1 MSAKPSFFARRGI
14 IILMVIFFLV
24 PFALRG
30 ARMSV
35 QGMKNDLKDWL
46 PKDFPE
52 TADLDWF
59 RQHFVSETFV
69 VASWEGCHGTAD
81 DARFQLFMK
90 KLEPEVPPSKQVGPK
105 PAEQAAAANGETASE
120 VAPEAASGKPQ
131 DAIRYFHRE
140 EFIGDQLGLYLT
152 SNLHENWGG
161 QGEKWLRGRS
171 SIDPKSNSECWYYI
185 TPEGDLYRWTAVD
198 APLMGVYRLAER
210 KINGPSVAG
219 ELVAS
224 FGPKDGAWYHQEPR
238 RLRAQLF
245 KSVTTGPAVLQSL
258 VGTGGELSE
267 LKDPEAE
274 AFRRLQGTLYG
285 PADAHNPSAP
295 RQTCVVLTLTD
306 AARANLH
313 LVVGRGM
320 LGKPF
325 GRLYELAEDCNI
337 AKKDHTGEGL
347 WLGGPP
353 VDNVAIDEE
362 GTITLVRLIGLTALL
377 GTCLSLACFRS
388 ISATIM
394 VFFIGGISAV
404 MSIAFVWWCGSSMDA
419 ILMSMPALV
428 YVLGLSGAAHI
439 INYYHEAVT
448 DHGYAG
454 APERAISHG
463 WKPAMFCNI
472 TTAIGLV
479 SLITSELVPIQKFGV
494 FSAIGVMATLIVLFT
509 YLPAALQIWPQK
521 RRAKLVDGQNEG
533 PWLEKYLGGFWNSLG
548 SFIIKHHALVALGCT
563 ATIVV
568 FCYGIKDMKTSV
580 NMLKMFNSQAKIIR
594 DYTHLEEKLG
604 PLMPMEVVVSIP
616 KASQRLSDAELGKA
630 KNRDILAEQIQLPF
644 IDRMEVA
651 TRVQQVIEQEFGPN
665 GRGIV
670 GNSTS
675 AASFVRPLPGI
686 KKGSIRSMT
695 SARLEAHKDD
705 FIHSDFLRDE
715 AATGAELWR
724 ISLRIPATQ
733 GTDYGAFNEQ
743 LKEAIEPVMLAQRER
758 DTILKAVGEHK
769 VQLAKQAALKRGTE
783 FNPAS
788 IKLAAAKVLLLGVP
802 AQVAAEEA
810 GSKATVAAGPVV
822 KPETNSPV
830 DQAPIFA
837 RTLRDLLRNARLK
850 VAIDAPAAN
859 VAPHDWSKLLAG
871 YDCVVLVN
879 NHASYDLAEIQKHA
893 QVFVDASKSRFAP
906 PVGASMDEVAL
917 AVAYKQDASKIGAVY
932 TGVVPIVYKAQR
944 ALLDSLISSSIWSFL
959 TITPLM
965 MFISRSFWAGIVSML
980 PNVLPVVMVFGG
992 MGWLGIDVDVGS
1004 MMTASIALGV
1014 AVDDTIHFLNWYR
1027 EELDRL
1033 GDRKQ
1038 AILAA
1043 YKHCATP
1050 TFQAAIISGLGL
1062 SVFALSTFTPTQRF
1076 GYLMLVI
1083 LWMGVAAELIFFP
1096 ALLAGPLGLVF
1107 KPRKKKDQ
1115 PARPMHPE
1123 LVGATAEE
1131 LAAAKAEAAASNDVV
1146 LPNEQTDERTDKGH
1160 AGGVPAP
1167 SKAGVLRS
1175 LRQEKKG

>member
-1 MSAKPSFFARRGI
+1 MSSKPSFFARRGI
-14 IILMVIFFLV
+14 IILMITFFFV

-59 RQHFVSETFV
+59 REHFVSETFV
-69 VASWEGCHGTAD
+69 VASWEGCHGDAQ

-90 KLEPEVPPSKQVGPK
+90 KLEPEVPPSQLAGPK
-105 PAEQAAAANGETASE
+105 TAEQTKTSAVETTSEVASSETASDHSL
-120 VAPEAASGKPQ
+120 EA
-131 DAIRYFHRE
+131 IHYFHRE
-140 EFIGDQLGLYLT
+140 DFVGDQLGLYLT
-152 SNLHENWGG
+152 NDQHENWGG
-161 QGEKWLRGRS
+161 KGEKWLRGRAS
-171 SIDPKSNSECWYYI
+171 ADPKSNTECWYYI
-185 TPEGDLYRWTAVD
+185 TPEGDLFRWTAVD
-198 APLMGVYRLAER
+198 APLMGLYRAADH
-210 KINGPSVAG
+210 KINGPSVQG
-219 ELVAS
+219 ELVAA
-224 FGPKDGAWYHQEPR
+224 FGPKDGPWYHKEPR

-245 KSVTTGPAVLQSL
+245 KSVTSGPAVLNSL
-258 VGTGGELSE
+258 VRPGGELAD
-267 LKDPEAE
+267 LKNPEAE
-274 AFRRLQGTLYG
+274 AYRRLQGTLYG
-285 PADAHNPSAP
+285 PADAANPAAP

-325 GRLYELAEDCNI
+325 GRLYEIAEDCNV

-362 GTITLVRLIGLTALL
+362 GTITLVRLIGLTAVL

-404 MSIAFVWWCGSSMDA
+404 MSIAFVWWLGSSMDA

-454 APERAISHG
+454 APERAVSHG

-479 SLITSELVPIQKFGV
+479 SLITSQLVPIQKFGV

-521 RRAKLVDGQNEG
+521 KRAKLESGQTDG
-533 PWLEKYLGGFWNSLG
+533 PWLEKYLGGFWSILG
-548 SFIIKHHALVALGCT
+548 RTIIKHHGLVAIGCV
-563 ATIVV
+563 ATIAV
-568 FCYGIKDMKTSV
+568 FCYGIKDMRTSV
-580 NMLKMFNSQAKIIR
+580 NMLKMFHSEAKIIR

-616 KASQRLSDAELGKA
+616 KSSQRLPDSELGKA
-630 KNRDILAEQIQLPF
+630 QNRDLITEQIQLPF
-644 IDRMEVA
+644 IDRMEMA
-651 TRVQQVIEQEFGPN
+651 TRVQQVIEQEFGPQ

-686 KKGSIRSMT
+686 KKGSVRSMT
-695 SARLEAHKDD
+695 SSRLEAHKAD
-705 FIHSDFLRDE
+705 FLHSDFLRIE
-715 AATGAELWR
+715 QATGAELWR

-758 DTILKAVGEHK
+758 DTVLNAVARHK
-769 VQLAKQAALKRGTE
+769 VELAKQAARKQGVEYR
-783 FNPAS
+783 PAAV
-788 IKLAAAKVLLLGVP
+788 KLATAKVLLLGVP

-810 GSKATVAAGPVV
+810 GNKGAAVEVSTV
-822 KPETNSPV
+822 KPATNSAV
-830 DQAPIFA
+830 DQIPIFA
-837 RTLRDLLRNARLK
+837 RTLRDLLRNVRMK
-850 VAIDAPAAN
+850 VVVDAPTSEAT
-859 VAPHDWSKLLAG
+859 PHDWAKLLSG
-871 YDCVVLVN
+871 YDCVVLVD
-879 NHASYDLAEIQKHA
+879 NHASYDLKEIQKHS

-906 PVGASMDEVAL
+906 PVGASMDEVAM
-917 AVAYKQDASKIGAVY
+917 AVAYKQDANKIGAVY

-965 MFISRSFWAGIVSML
+965 MFISRSFWAGIVAML

-1033 GDRKQ
+1033 GDRKL

-1115 PARPMHPE
+1115 PARPLHPE
-1123 LVGATAEE
+1123 LVGASEE
-1131 LAAAKAEAAASNDVV
+1131 QLAAAKAEAAASDIV
-1146 LPNEQTDERTDKGH
+1146 LPGDQSDERTDKRH
-1160 AGGVPAP
+1160 PGGVPAP
-1167 SKAGVLRS
+1167 SKGGVLRT
-1175 LRQEKKG
+1175 LRQDKKG

>member
-1 MSAKPSFFARRGI
+1 
-14 IILMVIFFLV
+14 MVIFFLV

-69 VASWEGCHGTAD
+69 VASWDGCHG
-81 DARFQLFMK
+81 DAKDAKFQLFMK
-90 KLEPEVPPSKQVGPK
+90 KLDPEVPPSQQVGPK
-105 PAEQAAAANGETASE
+105 IAKPGLEDNETSTE
-120 VAPEAASGKPQ
+120 VATTETTGTKPET
-131 DAIRYFHRE
+131 AIRYFHRE
-140 EFIGDQLGLYLT
+140 DFIGDQLGLYLT
-152 SNLHENWGG
+152 DNQHENWGG
-161 QGEKWLRGRS
+161 KGEKWLRGRS
-171 SIDPKSNSECWYYI
+171 STDPKSNSESWYYI
-185 TPEGDLYRWTAVD
+185 TPEGDLFRWVAVD
-198 APLMGVYRLAER
+198 APLMGLYRLAER
-210 KINGPSVAG
+210 KINGPSVDG
-219 ELVAS
+219 ELVAA
-224 FGPKDGAWYHQEPR
+224 FGPKDGPWYHREPR
-238 RLRAQLF
+238 RLLAQLF
-245 KSVTTGPAVLQSL
+245 KSVTSGPSVLESL
-258 VGTGGELSE
+258 VRPGGELAE
-267 LKDPEAE
+267 LKNPEEE
-274 AFRRLQGTLYG
+274 AYRRLQGTLFG
-285 PADAHNPSAP
+285 PADAANPAAP
-295 RQTCVVLTLTD
+295 RQTCIVLTLTD

-325 GRLYELAEDCNI
+325 GRLYEIGEECNV

-394 VFFIGGISAV
+394 VFFIGAISAV

-454 APERAISHG
+454 APERAIAHG

-472 TTAIGLV
+472 TTAIGL
-479 SLITSELVPIQKFGV
+479 ITLVTSQLVPIQKFGI
-494 FSAIGVMATLIVLFT
+494 FSALGVMATLIVLFT

-521 RRAKLVDGQNEG
+521 KKAEPAEGQTDG
-533 PWLEKYLGGFWNSLG
+533 PWLEKYLAGFWHWLG
-548 SFIIKHHALVALGCT
+548 STIIRHHGVVAIGCT
-563 ATIVV
+563 LVIAV
-568 FCYGIKDMKTSV
+568 FCYGIKDMKTTV
-580 NMLKMFNSQAKIIR
+580 NMLKMFHSEAKIIR
-594 DYTHLEEKLG
+594 DYTKLEEKLG
-604 PLMPMEVVVSIP
+604 PLMPMEIIVSIP
-616 KASQRLSDAELGKA
+616 KASLRPSDAELGKA
-630 KNRDILAEQIQLPF
+630 TSRDIVAEQIQLPF

-651 TRVQQVIEQEFGPN
+651 TRVQQVIDEEFGPQ

-675 AASFVRPLPGI
+675 AATFVRPLPGI
-686 KKGSIRSMT
+686 KKGSIRNMT
-695 SARLEAHKDD
+695 SSRLEAHKDD
-705 FIHSDFLRDE
+705 LLHSDFLRVE
-715 AATGAELWR
+715 EATGAELWR

-743 LKEAIEPVMLAQRER
+743 LKEAIEPLMLAQRER
-758 DTILKAVGEHK
+758 DTVLKALGEHK
-769 VQLAKQAALKRGTE
+769 VELAKQAASKSGKK

-788 IKLAAAKVLLLGVP
+788 VKLAASKVLLLGVP

-810 GSKATVAAGPVV
+810 GNKATAADAPAAR
-822 KPETNSPV
+822 PETNAPV

-837 RTLRDLLRNARLK
+837 RSLRDLLKNARLK
-850 VAIDAPAAN
+850 VAALAPTSD
-859 VAPHDWSKLLAG
+859 VASHDWAKLLAG
-871 YDCVVLVN
+871 YDCVVLVD
-879 NHASYDLAEIQKHA
+879 NHSTYDVAEIQKHS
-893 QVFVDASKSRFAP
+893 QVFIDASKSRFAP
-906 PVGASMDEVAL
+906 PVGASMDEIAN
-917 AVAYKQDASKIGAVY
+917 AVAFKQDPSKIGAVY

-965 MFISRSFWAGIVSML
+965 MFISRSFWAGIVAML

-1027 EELDRL
+1027 DELDRL

-1062 SVFALSTFTPTQRF
+1062 SIFALSTFTPTQRF

-1083 LWMGVAAELIFFP
+1083 LWMGVVAELIFFP

-1115 PARPMHPE
+1115 ARPLHPE
-1123 LVGATAEE
+1123 LIGATDAE
-1131 LAAAKAEAAASNDVV
+1131 LAAAKAEAAASDEI
-1146 LPNEQTDERTDKGH
+1146 LPGEGTQRTDQGH
-1160 AGGVPAP
+1160 PGSGVPAP
-1167 SKAGVLRS
+1167 TKAGVLRS
-1175 LRQEKKG
+1175 LRQE

>member
-1 MSAKPSFFARRGI
+1 MSKKPSFFARRGI
-14 IILMVIFFLV
+14 IILMITFFLV

-59 RQHFVSETFV
+59 REHFVSETFV
-69 VASWEGCHGTAD
+69 VASWDGCHGDAK

-90 KLEPEVPPSKQVGPK
+90 KLEPETPPSQQIGPK
-105 PAEQAAAANGETASE
+105 TAEQANATEGEAPVAETASE
-120 VAPEAASGKPQ
+120 HSLE
-131 DAIRYFHRE
+131 AIRYFHRE
-140 EFIGDQLGLYLT
+140 DFIGDQLGLYLT
-152 SNLHENWGG
+152 GDQHENWGG
-161 QGEKWLRGRS
+161 KGEKWLKGRTS
-171 SIDPKSNSECWYYI
+171 TDANINTECWYYI
-185 TPEGDLYRWTAVD
+185 TPEGDLYRWNAVD
-198 APLMGVYRLAER
+198 APLMGLYRLVDR
-210 KINGPSVAG
+210 RINGKSVEG
-219 ELVAS
+219 ELVAA
-224 FGPKDGAWYHQEPR
+224 FGAKDGPWYHQEPR

-245 KSVTTGPAVLQSL
+245 KSVTSGPAVLNSL
-258 VGTGGELSE
+258 VRSGGELADLTS
-267 LKDPEAE
+267 PEEE
-274 AFRRLQGTLYG
+274 AYRRLQGTLYG
-285 PADAHNPSAP
+285 PADAADPTAP

-325 GRLYELAEDCNI
+325 GRLYEIAEDCNV

-353 VDNVAIDEE
+353 VDNVSIDEE
-362 GTITLVRLIGLTALL
+362 GTITLVRLIGLTAIL

-404 MSIAFVWWCGSSMDA
+404 MSIAFVWWLGSSMDA

-454 APERAISHG
+454 APERAIAHG
-463 WKPAMFCNI
+463 WKPALFCNI
-472 TTAIGLV
+472 TTAIGLGTLV
-479 SLITSELVPIQKFGV
+479 TSQLVPIQKFGV
-494 FSAIGVMATLIVLFT
+494 FSAIGVLATLIVLFT

-521 RRAKLVDGQNEG
+521 KRPKVVEGQSEG
-533 PWLEKYLGGFWNSLG
+533 PWLDKYLSGFWTKLSGFIVKHNALVSLG
-548 SFIIKHHALVALGCT
+548 CV

-580 NMLKMFNSQAKIIR
+580 NMLKMFHSEAKIIR

-616 KASQRLSDAELGKA
+616 KSSQRLPDAELGKA
-630 KNRDILAEQIQLPF
+630 ENRDLVNEQIQMPF

-651 TRVQQVIEQEFGPN
+651 TRVQQVIEEEFGPQ

-686 KKGSIRSMT
+686 KKGSIRNMT
-695 SARLEAHKDD
+695 SSRLEAHKAD
-705 FIHSDFLRDE
+705 FLHSDFLRME

-758 DTILKAVGEHK
+758 DTVLKAIGEHK
-769 VQLAKQAALKRGTE
+769 VALAKQTALKRGE
-783 FNPAS
+783 DYSPRAV
-788 IKLAAAKVLLLGVP
+788 KLATAKVLLLGVP
-802 AQVAAEEA
+802 AQVAAEETGNKTSGA
-810 GSKATVAAGPVV
+810 EGPVA
-822 KPETNSPV
+822 KPATNAAV
-830 DQAPIFA
+830 DQVPIFA
-837 RTLRDLLRNARLK
+837 RTLRDLLRNVRMK
-850 VAIDAPAAN
+850 VVVDAPTAEGT
-859 VAPHDWSKLLAG
+859 PHDWANLLAG
-871 YDCVVLVN
+871 YDCVVLVD

-893 QVFVDASKSRFAP
+893 HVFIDSSKARFAP
-906 PVGASMDEVAL
+906 PVGATMDQVAM
-917 AVAYKQDASKIGAVY
+917 AVAYKQDAGKIGAVY

-965 MFISRSFWAGIVSML
+965 MFISRSFWAGIVAML

-1033 GDRKQ
+1033 GDRKL
-1038 AILAA
+1038 AIMAA

-1083 LWMGVAAELIFFP
+1083 LWMGVVAELIFFP
-1096 ALLAGPLGLVF
+1096 AILAGPLGLVF
-1107 KPRKKKDQ
+1107 KPRKRKDQ
-1115 PARPMHPE
+1115 PARPIHPE
-1123 LVGATAEE
+1123 LVGATDEE
-1131 LAAAKAEAAASNDVV
+1131 LAAAKAEAAASDMVM
-1146 LPNEQTDERTDKGH
+1146 PSEETDERTDKGH
-1160 AGGVPAP
+1160 RGGVPAP
-1167 SKAGVLRS
+1167 SKPGVLRS
-1175 LRQEKKG
+1175 LRQDKKG

>member
-1 MSAKPSFFARRGI
+1 MSAKPTFFARRAI
-14 IILMVIFFLV
+14 IVLMIIFFLV

-35 QGMKNDLKDWL
+35 QGMKNDIKDWL

-69 VASWEGCHGTAD
+69 VASWDGCHGDAQ

-90 KLEPEVPPSKQVGPK
+90 KLEPEVPPSQQIGPVT
-105 PAEQAAAANGETASE
+105 ADTGIAAAGETVSE
-120 VAPEAASGKPQ
+120 GATPESTGTKPET
-131 DAIRYFHRE
+131 AIRYFQRAD
-140 EFIGDQLGLYLT
+140 FIGDQLGLYLT
-152 SNLHENWGG
+152 ADQHENWGG

-171 SIDPKSNSECWYYI
+171 STDATKNSESWYYI
-185 TPEGDLYRWTAVD
+185 TPAGDLYRWKAAD
-198 APLMGVYRLAER
+198 APLMGLYRLVER
-210 KINGPSVAG
+210 KVNGPSVAG
-219 ELVAS
+219 ELVAA
-224 FGPKDGAWYHQEPR
+224 FGPKDGPWYHKEPR

-245 KSVTTGPAVLQSL
+245 KSVTSGPSVLASL
-258 VGTGGELSE
+258 VRPGGELAE
-267 LKDPEAE
+267 LKNPDEEAY
-274 AFRRLQGTLYG
+274 RRLQGTLFG
-285 PADAHNPSAP
+285 PADAANPAAP

-306 AARANLH
+306 AARTNLH

-325 GRLYELAEDCNI
+325 GRLYEIAEDCNV

-404 MSIAFVWWCGSSMDA
+404 MSLAFVGWCGCSMDA
-419 ILMSMPALV
+419 ILMTMPALV

-439 INYYHEAVT
+439 VNYYHDAVT
-448 DHGYAG
+448 DHGHAG
-454 APERAISHG
+454 APERAIAHG
-463 WKPAMFCNI
+463 WKPATFCTI

-479 SLITSELVPIQKFGV
+479 SLITSQLVPIQKFGV
-494 FSAIGVMATLIVLFT
+494 FSALGVAATLLVTFT

-521 RRAKLVDGQNEG
+521 KRPKLAEGQTDA
-533 PWLEKYLGGFWNSLG
+533 PWLDKYLGGFWNLMG
-548 SFIIKHHALVALGCT
+548 SFIIRHHAMVAIGCLLVIGF
-563 ATIVV
+563 
-568 FCYGIKDMKTSV
+568 FCYGIKDMKTTV
-580 NMLKMFNSQAKIIR
+580 NMLKMFHAEAKIIR
-594 DYTHLEEKLG
+594 DYTHLEQKLG
-604 PLMPMEVVVSIP
+604 PLMPMEVIVSIP
-616 KASQRLSDAELGKA
+616 KSSLRPADAVLGKA
-630 KNRDILAEQIQLPF
+630 ANRDLIAEQIQMPF

-651 TRVQQVIEQEFGPN
+651 TRVQRVIEDEFGPQ

-675 AASFVRPLPGI
+675 AATFVRPLPGI
-686 KKGSIRSMT
+686 KKGSVRNMT
-695 SARLEAHKDD
+695 SARLEAHREDLD
-705 FIHSDFLRDE
+705 HSDFLRIDQ
-715 AATGAELWR
+715 ATGAELWR
-724 ISLRIPATQ
+724 ISLRLPATQ

-758 DTILKAVGEHK
+758 DTVLRALGQHK
-769 VQLAKQAALKRGTE
+769 VELAKQAALQSGSE
-783 FNPAS
+783 YNPAS
-788 IKLAAAKVLLLGVP
+788 VKLAASKVLLLGVP

-810 GSKATVAAGPVV
+810 GGKTAADASAARPAQ
-822 KPETNSPV
+822 NSPV
-830 DQAPIFA
+830 EQTPIFA
-837 RTLRDLLRNARLK
+837 RTLRDLLRNARMK
-850 VAIDAPAAN
+850 VALSTPDTSTTP
-859 VAPHDWSKLLAG
+859 DWAKVLSV
-871 YDCVVLVN
+871 YDCVVLVDK
-879 NHASYDLAEIQKHA
+879 HSIYDVAEIQKHA
-893 QVFVDASKSRFAP
+893 RVFIDASDSRFAP
-906 PVGASMDEVAL
+906 PVGASMDEVAN
-917 AVAYKQDASKIGAVY
+917 AVAFKQNPSQMGAVY

-944 ALLDSLISSSIWSFL
+944 ALLDSLISSTIWSFL

-965 MFISRSFWAGIVSML
+965 MFISRSFWAGIVAML

-992 MGWLGIDVDVGS
+992 MGWLQIDVDVGA

-1014 AVDDTIHFLNWYR
+1014 AVDDTIHYLNWYR

-1033 GDRKQ
+1033 GDRKL

-1050 TFQAAIISGLGL
+1050 TLQAAIISGLGL
-1062 SVFALSTFTPTQRF
+1062 SIFALSTFTPTQRF
-1076 GYLMLVI
+1076 GYLMLTI
-1083 LWMGVAAELIFFP
+1083 LWMGVVAELIFFP

-1115 PARPMHPE
+1115 GVRPIHPE
-1123 LVGATAEE
+1123 LIGATDAE
-1131 LAAAKAEAAASNDVV
+1131 LATAKADAAASDLI
-1146 LPNEQTDERTDKGH
+1146 LPTEGTQRTDQPHDGS
-1160 AGGVPAP
+1160 GVPAP
-1167 SKAGVLRS
+1167 SKTGVLRS
-1175 LRQEKKG
+1175 LKQEKKG

>member
-1 MSAKPSFFARRGI
+1 MSAKPTFFARRAI
-14 IILMVIFFLV
+14 IVLMVVFFLV

-35 QGMKNDLKDWL
+35 QRMKNDLKDWL

-69 VASWEGCHGTAD
+69 VASWNGCFGTAD
-81 DARFQLFMK
+81 DANFQLFMK
-90 KLEPEVPPSKQVGPK
+90 KLEPEVPPSQQV
-105 PAEQAAAANGETASE
+105 PAQTTAGNETASPTARVE
-120 VAPEAASGKPQ
+120 AVGTKPEN
-131 DAIRYFHRE
+131 AIRYFQRG

-152 SNLHENWGG
+152 ADQHLNWGG

-171 SIDPKSNSECWYYI
+171 STDTASNSESWYYI
-185 TPEGDLYRWTAVD
+185 TPAGDLFRWKAVD
-198 APLMGVYRLAER
+198 APLMGLYRDAIR
-210 KINGPSVAG
+210 RINGPSVEG
-219 ELVAS
+219 ELVAA
-224 FGPKDGAWYHQEPR
+224 FGPLDGPWYHREPR

-245 KSVTTGPAVLQSL
+245 KSVTSGPAVMDSL
-258 VGTGGELSE
+258 VRSGGELAE
-267 LKDPEAE
+267 LKNPKEEAY
-274 AFRRLQGTLYG
+274 RRLQGTLFG
-285 PADAHNPSAP
+285 PADADNPAAP
-295 RQTCVVLTLTD
+295 RQTCIVLTLTD

-325 GRLYELAEDCNI
+325 GRLYEIGEECNV

-362 GTITLVRLIGLTALL
+362 GTITLVRLVGLTALL

-404 MSIAFVWWCGSSMDA
+404 MSLAFVGWCGCSMDA
-419 ILMSMPALV
+419 ILMTMPALV

-439 INYYHEAVT
+439 INYYDQAVT

-454 APERAISHG
+454 APERAIAHG
-463 WKPAMFCNI
+463 WKPAMFCTI
-472 TTAIGLV
+472 TTSIGLV
-479 SLITSELVPIQKFGV
+479 SLLTSQLVPIQKFGV
-494 FSAIGVMATLIVLFT
+494 FSALGVAATLIVTFT

-521 RRAKLVDGQNEG
+521 KREKLAAGQADG
-533 PWLEKYLGGFWNSLG
+533 PWLDKYLGGFWNLMG
-548 SFIIKHHALVALGCT
+548 SFIIRHHALVAIGC
-563 ATIVV
+563 ILVIGF

-580 NMLKMFNSQAKIIR
+580 NMLKMFHAEAKIIR
-594 DYTHLEEKLG
+594 DYTKLEEKLG
-604 PLMPMEVVVSIP
+604 PLMPMEVIVSIP
-616 KASQRLSDAELGKA
+616 KSSLRPSDAELGKA
-630 KNRDILAEQIQLPF
+630 ANRNILAEQIQLPF

-651 TRVQQVIEQEFGPN
+651 TRVQQVIEAEFGPQ

-675 AASFVRPLPGI
+675 AATFVRPLPGI
-686 KKGSIRSMT
+686 KKGAVRNMT
-695 SARLEAHKDD
+695 SSRLEAHIDELLN
-705 FIHSDFLRDE
+705 SDYLKME
-715 AATGAELWR
+715 QSTGAELWR

-743 LKEAIEPVMLAQRER
+743 LKEAIEPVMLAQHQR
-758 DTILKAVGEHK
+758 DTVLKALGEHK
-769 VQLAKQAALKRGTE
+769 VQLAKQAAVNAGRE

-788 IKLAAAKVLLLGVP
+788 VKLAASRVLLLGVP
-802 AQVAAEEA
+802 AKVAAEEA
-810 GSKATVAAGPVV
+810 GGKSAAVASSLRLA
-822 KPETNSPV
+822 TNSPV
-830 DQAPIFA
+830 DQTPIFA
-837 RTLRDLLRNARLK
+837 RSLRDLLRNARLK
-850 VAIDAPAAN
+850 VVIDAPEAN
-859 VAPHDWSKLLAG
+859 ATHDWAKMLAG
-871 YDCVVLVN
+871 YDCVVLVD
-879 NHASYDLAEIQKHA
+879 NHGSYDLAEIQKHSRI
-893 QVFVDASKSRFAP
+893 FINASQSRFAP
-906 PVGASMDEVAL
+906 PVGASMDEIAN
-917 AVAYKQDASKIGAVY
+917 AVAFKQDPSKMGAVY

-944 ALLDSLISSSIWSFL
+944 ALLDSLISSTIWSFL

-965 MFISRSFWAGIVSML
+965 MFISRSFWAGIVAML

-992 MGWLGIDVDVGS
+992 MGWLKIDVDVGA

-1014 AVDDTIHFLNWYR
+1014 AVDDTIHYLNWYR

-1033 GDRKQ
+1033 GDRKL

-1050 TFQAAIISGLGL
+1050 TLQAAIISGIGL
-1062 SVFALSTFTPTQRF
+1062 SIFALSTFTPTQRF
-1076 GYLMLVI
+1076 GYLMLTI
-1083 LWMGVAAELIFFP
+1083 LFMGVVAELIFFP

-1107 KPRKKKDQ
+1107 KPRKRKDES
-1115 PARPMHPE
+1115 ARSVHPE
-1123 LVGATAEE
+1123 LIGATDEE
-1131 LAAAKAEAAASNDVV
+1131 LAAALAEAAAT
-1146 LPNEQTDERTDKGH
+1146 TDGFLAEKAAEERTDQRH
-1160 AGGVPAP
+1160 PGGVPAP
-1167 SKAGVLRS
+1167 AKTGVLRA

>member
-14 IILMVIFFLV
+14 IVLMVVFFLV

-69 VASWEGCHGTAD
+69 VASWDGCRGDAK
-81 DARFQLFMK
+81 DARFQLFLK
-90 KLEPEVPPSKQVGPK
+90 KLEPELPPSQK
-105 PAEQAAAANGETASE
+105 ATTLLANK
-120 VAPEAASGKPQ
+120 EAAGAKPEN
-131 DAIRYFHRE
+131 AIRYFHRE
-140 EFIGDQLGLYLT
+140 NFIGDHLGLYLT
-152 SNLHENWGG
+152 DNQHVNWGG
-161 QGEKWLRGRS
+161 KNEKWLRGRAS
-171 SIDPKSNSECWYYI
+171 LDPKSNTECWYYI
-185 TPEGDLYRWTAVD
+185 TPDGDLFRWASLDAPVMGLYRAVD
-198 APLMGVYRLAER
+198 RGL
-210 KINGPSVAG
+210 NGKSLSG
-219 ELVAS
+219 ELVAA
-224 FGPKDGAWYHQEPR
+224 FGPIDGAWYHREPR

-245 KSVTTGPAVLQSL
+245 KSVTSGPAVLESL
-258 VGTGGELSE
+258 VRSGGELSE
-267 LKDPEAE
+267 LKNPEQE
-274 AFRRLQGTLYG
+274 AYRRLQGTLFG
-285 PADAHNPSAP
+285 PADAANPAAP
-295 RQTCVVLTLTD
+295 RQTCIVLTLTD

-325 GRLYELAEDCNI
+325 GRLYEIAEDCNV

-377 GTCLSLACFRS
+377 GTCLSLVCFRS

-404 MSIAFVWWCGSSMDA
+404 MSIAFVGWCGCSMDA
-419 ILMSMPALV
+419 ILMTMPALV

-439 INYYHEAVT
+439 INYYHTAVT
-448 DHGYAG
+448 DHGYPG
-454 APERAISHG
+454 APERAIAHG

-479 SLITSELVPIQKFGV
+479 SLITSQLVPIQKFGI
-494 FSAIGVMATLIVLFT
+494 FAAMGVLATLVVTFT

-521 RRAKLVDGQNEG
+521 KRVKVAEGQTDAS
-533 PWLEKYLGGFWNSLG
+533 WLDKYLGGFWNILG
-548 SFIIKHHALVALGCT
+548 SFIIRQHALVAIGC
-563 ATIVV
+563 ILIIGV

-580 NMLKMFNSQAKIIR
+580 NMLKMFHSEAKIIR
-594 DYTHLEEKLG
+594 DYTKLEEKLG
-604 PLMPMEVVVSIP
+604 PLMPMEVIVSIP
-616 KASQRLSDAELGKA
+616 KSSLRPSDAELGKA
-630 KNRDILAEQIQLPF
+630 AGRDILAEQIQLPF

-651 TRVQQVIEQEFGPN
+651 TRVQQVIEDEFGPQ

-675 AASFVRPLPGI
+675 AATFVRPLPGI
-686 KKGSIRSMT
+686 KKGAIRHMT
-695 SARLEAHKDD
+695 SSRLEAHIDELLD
-705 FIHSDFLRDE
+705 SDYLKIE
-715 AATGAELWR
+715 QATGAELWR

-758 DTILKAVGEHK
+758 DIVLRALGSYK
-769 VQLAKQAALKRGTE
+769 VKLAKQAARESGE
-783 FNPAS
+783 SFNTAS
-788 IKLAAAKVLLLGVP
+788 VKLAALRVLLLGVP
-802 AQVAAEEA
+802 GEVAAEEA
-810 GSKATVAAGPVV
+810 GAKASESDGSQARPAP
-822 KPETNSPV
+822 NSPV
-830 DQAPIFA
+830 IQTPIFA
-837 RTLRDLLRNARLK
+837 RTLRDVLRNARLK
-850 VAIDAPAAN
+850 VN
-859 VAPHDWSKLLAG
+859 VAAATDSASRDWGKILSA
-871 YDCVVLVN
+871 YDCVVLVD
-879 NHASYDLAEIQKHA
+879 NHNSFDLAEIQKHS
-893 QVFVDASKSRFAP
+893 QVFVDASQSRFTP
-906 PVGASMDEVAL
+906 PVGASMDEIAN
-917 AVAYKQDASKIGAVY
+917 AVAFKQDPSKMGAVY

-944 ALLDSLISSSIWSFL
+944 ALLDSLISSTIWSFL

-965 MFISRSFWAGIVSML
+965 MFISRSFWAGIVAML

-992 MGWLGIDVDVGS
+992 MGWLKIDVDVGS

-1033 GDRKQ
+1033 GDRKL

-1050 TFQAAIISGLGL
+1050 TLQAAVISGLGL
-1062 SVFALSTFTPTQRF
+1062 SIFALSTFIPTQRF

-1083 LWMGVAAELIFFP
+1083 LFMGVAAELIFFP

-1107 KPRKKKDQ
+1107 KPRKKKEH
-1115 PARPMHPE
+1115 ARPIHPE
-1123 LVGATAEE
+1123 LIGATEEE
-1131 LAAAKAEAAASNDVV
+1131 LAAARAEAAASNDSL
-1146 LPNEQTDERTDKGH
+1146 LPGDQTSQRTDDGH
-1160 AGGVPAP
+1160 PGGVPAP
-1167 SKAGVLRS
+1167 AKTGGVRS
-1175 LRQEKKG
+1175 MRQEKKP

>member
-1 MSAKPSFFARRGI
+1 MSAKPSFFARRAI
-14 IILMVIFFLV
+14 IVLMVIFFLV

-69 VASWEGCHGTAD
+69 VASWDGCHGDAA

-90 KLEPEVPPSKQVGPK
+90 KLEPELPPSQSVPTKTAEVGV
-105 PAEQAAAANGETASE
+105 TASE
-120 VAPEAASGKPQ
+120 IQEATGIKPEN
-131 DAIRYFHRE
+131 AIRYFQRG

-152 SNLHENWGG
+152 GEQHENWGG
-161 QGEKWLRGRS
+161 KGEKWLRGRS
-171 SIDPKSNSECWYYI
+171 SADVTVNSESWYYI
-185 TPEGDLYRWTAVD
+185 TPEGDLFRWNAVD
-198 APLMGVYRLAER
+198 APLMGLWRAASR
-210 KINGPSVAG
+210 KINGPSVQG
-219 ELVAS
+219 ELVAA

-245 KSVTTGPAVLQSL
+245 KSVTSGPAVMDSL
-258 VGTGGELSE
+258 VRPGGELAE
-267 LKDPEAE
+267 LKNPEEE
-274 AFRRLQGTLYG
+274 AYRRLQGTLYG
-285 PADAHNPSAP
+285 PADAANPTAP
-295 RQTCVVLTLTD
+295 RQTCIVLTLTD

-325 GRLYELAEDCNI
+325 GRLYELAEECNV

-353 VDNVAIDEE
+353 VDNVSIDEE

-394 VFFIGGISAV
+394 VFFIGAISAV

-454 APERAISHG
+454 APERAIAHG

-479 SLITSELVPIQKFGV
+479 TLVTSQLVPIQKFGV
-494 FSAIGVMATLIVLFT
+494 FSAIGVLATLIVLFT

-521 RRAKLVDGQNEG
+521 KRAKPAEGQTDG
-533 PWLEKYLGGFWNSLG
+533 PWLDKYLGGFWNILG
-548 SFIIKHHALVALGCT
+548 GAIIRHHAVVSIGCVVVI
-563 ATIVV
+563 AV
-568 FCYGIKDMKTSV
+568 FCYGIKDMKTTV
-580 NMLKMFNSQAKIIR
+580 NMLKMFHSEAKIIR
-594 DYTHLEEKLG
+594 DYTKLEEKLG
-604 PLMPMEVVVSIP
+604 PLMPMEVIVSIP
-616 KASQRLSDAELGKA
+616 KSSLRPSDAELGKA
-630 KNRDILAEQIQLPF
+630 ANRDLVAEQIQLPF

-651 TRVQQVIEQEFGPN
+651 TRVQQVIEDEFGPR

-675 AASFVRPLPGI
+675 AATFVRPLPGI
-686 KKGSIRSMT
+686 KKGTVRNMT
-695 SARLEAHKDD
+695 SSRLEAHKEDLL
-705 FIHSDFLRDE
+705 HSDFLRME
-715 AATGAELWR
+715 QATGAELWR

-743 LKEAIEPVMLAQRER
+743 LKEAIEPVMLAQHER
-758 DTILKAVGEHK
+758 DTVLKALGNHK
-769 VQLAKQAALKRGTE
+769 VQLARQTATRLGTP

-788 IKLAAAKVLLLGVP
+788 VKLAASRVLLLGVP

-810 GSKATVAAGPVV
+810 GSKIAAEASTVR
-822 KPETNSPV
+822 PETNSSI

-837 RTLRDLLRNARLK
+837 RSLRDLLKNARLK
-850 VAIDAPAAN
+850 VAVDAPEAN
-859 VAPHDWSKLLAG
+859 ATHDWAKVLAG
-871 YDCVVLVN
+871 YDCVVLVDK
-879 NHASYDLAEIQKHA
+879 HASYNIAEIQKHA
-893 QVFVDASKSRFAP
+893 QVFVDASNSRFAP
-906 PVGASMDEVAL
+906 PVGASMDEIAN
-917 AVAYKQDASKIGAVY
+917 AVAYKQDPTKIGAVY

-944 ALLDSLISSSIWSFL
+944 ALLDSLISSTIWSFL

-965 MFISRSFWAGIVSML
+965 MFISRSVWAGIVAML

-992 MGWLGIDVDVGS
+992 MGWLGIEVDVGS

-1014 AVDDTIHFLNWYR
+1014 AVDDTIHYLNWYR
-1027 EELDRL
+1027 DELDRL
-1033 GDRKQ
+1033 GDRKL

-1050 TFQAAIISGLGL
+1050 TLQAAVISGLGL

-1083 LWMGVAAELIFFP
+1083 LWMGVVAELIFFP

-1107 KPRKKKDQ
+1107 KPRKKKDE
-1115 PARPMHPE
+1115 PRPIHPE
-1123 LVGATAEE
+1123 LVGATEEE
-1131 LAAAKAEAAASNDVV
+1131 LAAAKAEAAASTDGF
-1146 LPNEQTDERTDKGH
+1146 LADGQTSERTDEGH
-1160 AGGVPAP
+1160 PGGGVPAP